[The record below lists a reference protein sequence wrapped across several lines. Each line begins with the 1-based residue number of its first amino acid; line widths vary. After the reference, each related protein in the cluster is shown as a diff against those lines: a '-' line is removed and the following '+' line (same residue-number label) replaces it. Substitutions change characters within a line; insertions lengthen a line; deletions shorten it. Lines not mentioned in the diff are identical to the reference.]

1 MKEHFSVPL
10 GRDVLSL
17 ERELV
22 QLETEASVSLRLLL
36 LHLLFLLLFFLLS
49 QKAKSRAP
57 QRPLKRGRP
66 LT

>member
-36 LHLLFLLLFFLLS
+36 LHLLFLVS
-49 QKAKSRAP
+49 P
-57 QRPLKRGRP
+57 
-66 LT
+66 